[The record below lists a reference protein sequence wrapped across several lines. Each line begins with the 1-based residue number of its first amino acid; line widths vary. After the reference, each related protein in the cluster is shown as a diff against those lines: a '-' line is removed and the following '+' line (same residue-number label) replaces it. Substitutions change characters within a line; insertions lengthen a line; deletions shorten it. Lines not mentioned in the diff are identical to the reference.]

1 MSHADFEAIM
11 KRISRASTLV
21 WRAEAN
27 TYYNVSQNAA
37 DCLRVALE
45 MLEEAAETMDDTL

>member
-1 MSHADFEAIM
+1 MSHVEFEEIM
-11 KRISRASTLV
+11 KRIYRAQTLV
-21 WRAEAN
+21 WRAESN